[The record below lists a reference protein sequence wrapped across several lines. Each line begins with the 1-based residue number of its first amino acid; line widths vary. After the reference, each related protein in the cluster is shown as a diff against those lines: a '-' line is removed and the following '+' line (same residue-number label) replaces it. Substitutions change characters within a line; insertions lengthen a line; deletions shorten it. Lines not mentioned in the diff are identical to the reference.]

1 MNYASIRE
9 EWYFMK
15 REERLERDA
24 GRTRAHES
32 LISSVKYLK
41 RYLVNIGK
49 DVSFFGVLE
58 DENEII
64 QRKKIGD
71 CACVVSGLLGI
82 ISR

>member
-1 MNYASIRE
+1 
-9 EWYFMK
+9 MK

-41 RYLVNIGK
+41 RYLVNLGK

-64 QRKKIGD
+64 
-71 CACVVSGLLGI
+71 
-82 ISR
+82 